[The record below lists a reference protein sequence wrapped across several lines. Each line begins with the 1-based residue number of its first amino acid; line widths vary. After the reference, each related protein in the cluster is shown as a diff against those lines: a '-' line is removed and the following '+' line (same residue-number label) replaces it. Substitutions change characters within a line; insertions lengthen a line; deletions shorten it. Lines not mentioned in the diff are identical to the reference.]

1 MILMKIVKM
10 MMMMMRM
17 MNLIIMMSLI
27 TTLNKYANE
36 KKRIKPKAFST
47 ANSSLKTAQANK
59 SLDSKELVIIIHAKK
74 HQMAPLLEIKSI
86 KRFMMTSERKY
97 FLEVW

>member
-1 MILMKIVKM
+1 MILMKIVK

-27 TTLNKYANE
+27 ITWNKYANE

-74 HQMAPLLEIKSI
+74 HQMAPL
-86 KRFMMTSERKY
+86 
-97 FLEVW
+97 